1 MSVPAE
7 NYSFGFNYIFMVISI
22 VAVVPILVHII
33 VPVFY
38 ENNISNCYEV
48 RDNDLGLSSCND
60 RTYALSTVS
69 GVTFQQVNATIDHGN
84 FYYEHMSDVTNLYVH
99 TIAGIFT
106 RSVTHTHFTEIP
118 KL

>member
-7 NYSFGFNYIFMVISI
+7 NYTFGFNYIFMVISI
-22 VAVVPILVHII
+22 VAVVPVLVHII

-48 RDNDLGLSSCND
+48 RDYQLELLYCYD

-69 GVTFQQVNATIDHGN
+69 GVTF
-84 FYYEHMSDVTNLYVH
+84 
-99 TIAGIFT
+99 
-106 RSVTHTHFTEIP
+106 
-118 KL
+118 